1 MVEDFAARNNVEKAK
16 RGADFEAEIEEL
28 LVEAQSRKVIDGFR
42 KEPEY
47 SGCFR
52 PDFEVWKG
60 DTILLIDA
68 TTTARTDRIKGK
80 LWDAYNA
87 KRLIRDQV
95 KDEKSGKVKKVLSC
109 IVVQKIEGKEKKAF
123 ERAKKYIEKCSK
135 PLDAVDLLLSVE
147 EFVELLRA
155 L

>member
-1 MVEDFAARNNVEKAK
+1 MVEDFATRDNIEKAK
-16 RGADFEAEIEEL
+16 RGANFEAEIEGL
-28 LVEAQSRKVIDGFR
+28 LVKAQLSKVIDGFR
-42 KEPEY
+42 KKPEY
-47 SGCFR
+47 GGCFR
-52 PDFEVWKG
+52 PNFEVRKG

-87 KRLIRDQV
+87 KRLIRSQV
-95 KDEKSGKVKKVLSC
+95 KDEGGGKVKKVLSC
-109 IVVQKIEGKEKKAF
+109 IVVQKTEGEEKEAF
-123 ERAKKYIEKCSK
+123 ERAKKYIEECSK